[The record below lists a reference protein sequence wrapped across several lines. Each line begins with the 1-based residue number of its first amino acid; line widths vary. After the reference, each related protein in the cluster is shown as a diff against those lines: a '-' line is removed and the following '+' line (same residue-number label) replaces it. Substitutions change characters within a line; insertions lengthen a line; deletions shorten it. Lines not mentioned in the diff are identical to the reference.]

1 MKVVMASN
9 NAHKI
14 AELRAILSAYG
25 LDVVSQ
31 REAGVHVE
39 PEETGTTF
47 EENSRI
53 KAVAVMQACGLPA
66 VADDSGLMVDALNG
80 EPGVYSARYGGPD
93 CISDSD
99 RINYLLKKLENV
111 PEGKRTAKFVSV
123 ITLVTPDG
131 KEIVARGECPGHIL
145 FERHG
150 NGGFGYDPVFFAE
163 VRRTGPGAEKSGI
176 PPRPG
181 AARLCGEGVR
191 YEKGEGIMLTSK
203 QRADLR
209 AQANDLDTTLMVGK
223 GGVTENVL
231 SEAARQ
237 LEARELVKGRVLEA
251 ALLSAREVCDA
262 LCEALGADGVQCVG
276 SKFVIYR
283 RSEKKAQEAARQA
296 RELKKRKSNPVRRGA
311 QERRRQAR
319 EERER
324 RNEYFRQAAIQAAI
338 ERRKSR
344 EE

>member
-1 MKVVMASN
+1 
-9 NAHKI
+9 
-14 AELRAILSAYG
+14 
-25 LDVVSQ
+25 
-31 REAGVHVE
+31 
-39 PEETGTTF
+39 
-47 EENSRI
+47 
-53 KAVAVMQACGLPA
+53 
-66 VADDSGLMVDALNG
+66 
-80 EPGVYSARYGGPD
+80 
-93 CISDSD
+93 
-99 RINYLLKKLENV
+99 
-111 PEGKRTAKFVSV
+111 
-123 ITLVTPDG
+123 
-131 KEIVARGECPGHIL
+131 
-145 FERHG
+145 
-150 NGGFGYDPVFFAE
+150 
-163 VRRTGPGAEKSGI
+163 
-176 PPRPG
+176 
-181 AARLCGEGVR
+181 
-191 YEKGEGIMLTSK
+191 MLTSK

-283 RSEKKAQEAARQA
+283 RSEKAARQA